1 MEGAEEKKNE
11 VMEFEDEQVFDES
24 PMEADQELLN
34 LQKRKSVPT
43 VMIQEFIK
51 NDGDISS
58 DEEADGDQAPKD
70 YKIKTHHEIQD
81 VSQNHNYTF
90 I

>member
-43 VMIQEFIK
+43 VMI
-51 NDGDISS
+51 
-58 DEEADGDQAPKD
+58 
-70 YKIKTHHEIQD
+70 
-81 VSQNHNYTF
+81 
-90 I
+90 